1 MLIVEK
7 AGDKEETVRVWG
19 AHGVVQEIKVSLRI
33 IFISSL
39 HFATFKEGLSGFRA
53 HIHKHKNSYRK
64 RDREPFKGRRKISG
78 LEIWSD

>member
-1 MLIVEK
+1 M
-7 AGDKEETVRVWG
+7 VRVWG
-19 AHGVVQEIKVSLRI
+19 AHSVVQEIKVPLRI

-39 HFATFKEGLSGFRA
+39 HFAMFKEGLSRFRT
-53 HIHKHKNSYRK
+53 HIHKQKNSYRK